1 MLTCLYHI
9 AVGAGSLMAA
19 VAGIMAV
26 GWLAM
31 TFYDHGT
38 DIDQVRKQLNAAWS
52 EIRDLK
58 RKLESHTQ

>member
-1 MLTCLYHI
+1 MPTFLYHV
-9 AVGAGSLMAA
+9 AVGIGSLMGT
-19 VAGIMAV
+19 VAGIMAI

-38 DIDQVRKQLNAAWS
+38 DIDQLRKQLNAAWS

-58 RKLESHTQ
+58 RKLESRWQ

>member
-1 MLTCLYHI
+1 MLTFLYHV
-9 AVGAGSLMAA
+9 AVGAASLMGA
-19 VAGIMAV
+19 VGGIMAL

-38 DIDQVRKQLNAAWS
+38 DIDQLRKQLNAAWS

-58 RKLESHTQ
+58 RKLESRWQ